1 MPTTVQ
7 RSDDNTRPLEQENR
21 RLRQA
26 LEEMVVLEQIAAAT
40 SSDQPPDAIIELI
53 VEKSVKCL
61 AVEQAAVHLLDE
73 GPGERPL
80 RTLMRRAGTRAAST
94 SHALGNQISGWMLK
108 HQQPLRINDPGAD
121 PRLRIP
127 ASPDAPIRSLLSVPV
142 RSKGKLLGV
151 LSLFNKKSDEGFTAE
166 DERVLSIVAAH
177 SVQVLQSAK
186 HIGELRHDRDQL
198 ANENTQLWREVNRQ
212 FNTDN
217 VIGSATNLR
226 KVLRLIEQIR
236 DTSVDVLITGE
247 SDTGKELIAKTIHYT
262 SPRARKPFVALN
274 CAALP
279 DTLLEAELFGIEKGV
294 ATGVEKRMGQFE
306 AAHGGTLFL
315 DEIGDLSLTAQA
327 KILRVLQERVVQRL
341 GARGEQRIDV
351 RVLAAT
357 NKDLETAIKEEKFRE
372 DLLYRLN
379 VIHIE
384 LPPLREIREDI
395 PELANAFLAR
405 VCREMNKPAMTFSPD
420 AIASLMAAPW
430 PGNIRQLQNE
440 VKRAAIC
447 AAENAISAADL
458 SERIRGPGA
467 AGPPSASESPGASGD
482 EAACTSDSPLDNA
495 MDAYEKRLLFDA
507 LRQHGGNQVQ
517 TAKSLGLSRQGLIKK
532 MKRHGISSSDVR
544 SAGS

>member
-7 RSDDNTRPLEQENR
+7 RSDDNTLPLEQENR
-21 RLRQA
+21 RLRRA
-26 LEEMVVLEQIAAAT
+26 LEEMDVLEQIAAAT

-53 VEKSVKCL
+53 VEKSLECL

-94 SHALGNQISGWMLK
+94 SHALGSQISGWMLK
-108 HQQPLRINDPGAD
+108 HQQPLRINDPDAD
-121 PRLRIP
+121 PRLRLP

-177 SVQVLQSAK
+177 SAQALQSAK
-186 HIGELRHDRDQL
+186 RIGELRHDRDQL

-212 FNTDN
+212 FKTDN

-247 SDTGKELIAKTIHYT
+247 SGTGKELIAKTIHYT

-341 GARGEQRIDV
+341 GARGEQRRV
-351 RVLAAT
+351 RLG
-357 NKDLETAIKEEKFRE
+357 LHGLI
-372 DLLYRLN
+372 
-379 VIHIE
+379 
-384 LPPLREIREDI
+384 
-395 PELANAFLAR
+395 
-405 VCREMNKPAMTFSPD
+405 
-420 AIASLMAAPW
+420 
-430 PGNIRQLQNE
+430 
-440 VKRAAIC
+440 
-447 AAENAISAADL
+447 
-458 SERIRGPGA
+458 GA
-467 AGPPSASESPGASGD
+467 ARRARGAAHRRARLGGDQQRPRDRHQGREVSRRPAVPLERHPYRTAAAARNPGGHPRAGQRLPRPLLPRD
-482 EAACTSDSPLDNA
+482 EQTGHDVLTGCDRIA
-495 MDAYEKRLLFDA
+495 
-507 LRQHGGNQVQ
+507 HGGAV
-517 TAKSLGLSRQGLIKK
+517 ARQYSPVAERGKARGHL
-532 MKRHGISSSDVR
+532 RR
-544 SAGS
+544 